1 MDFMQVKQLFQKKRE
16 KYKGLKMN
24 KEQLKKGDYIQ
35 SDSGGFAHVDKIL
48 STKIRA
54 WIDGQKDYILDEQ
67 LHHWFYAN
75 PIKDNRIVSSYTFAV
90 RFKQFLDWI
99 PKEFYMSGPHILEEY
114 EYLQIIADQ
123 LLKYQIQTVN
133 KDSEINYLKQLNLL

>member
-1 MDFMQVKQLFQKKRE
+1 MK
-16 KYKGLKMN
+16 
-24 KEQLKKGDYIQ
+24 KEQLKRGDKIQ
-35 SDSGGFAHVDKIL
+35 SNSGEFAYVDKIL

-67 LHHWFYAN
+67 LHHWSYAN
-75 PIKDNRIVSSYTFAV
+75 PIKDNRIVDSYTFAV

-114 EYLQIIADQ
+114 EYMQIIADQ
-123 LLKYQIQTVN
+123 LLKYQIQTAI
-133 KDSEINYLKQLNLL
+133 KDTEINYLKRLNLL